1 MALNG
6 RTLAIVGEVQAT
18 GDIVVEGRIDGQ
30 LLCEGGVVVIA
41 PSGDVRGSVL
51 ARDITVYGRMAGQ
64 LIATEIVDIRPT
76 AIVKGDVIARR
87 LVLDDA
93 ATFVG
98 RVEPQH
104 LEAAISVAR
113 YRQKQ
118 RTPLPRGSADP
129 RFGGA
134 SL

>member
-6 RTLAIVGEVQAT
+6 RTLAIVGEVETT

-30 LLCEGGVVVIA
+30 LFCEGGAVVIA
-41 PSGDVRGSVL
+41 PSADVRGSVL
-51 ARDITVYGRMAGQ
+51 ARDITVYGQMDGQ

-76 AIVKGDVIARR
+76 ARVKGDVIARR
-87 LVLDDA
+87 LSLDDA

-104 LEAAISVAR
+104 LEAAITVAR

-118 RTPLPRGSADP
+118 RAAPLPGSVD
-129 RFGGA
+129 RRSGGA